1 MATVDK
7 LRMFEE
13 QAIRV
18 ERVLNSEHIAR
29 SAGRVFYLLTRAD
42 RSGGISQKEA
52 VAEMALPKDV
62 VSKLVGSLVVAG
74 KLTSI
79 PETSNP
85 RIRRLNTTDSGKDLV
100 RRLNAA
106 VLNTPPPRPRPTD
119 AGAKG
124 ESNAIDFDIAESLG
138 SCVSATKGLDA
149 RKRRRRT

>member
-1 MATVDK
+1 MWSVSSIRSTLQDLPAGCSIC
-7 LRMFEE
+7 LRVPTG
-13 QAIRV
+13 QGVSPKRKQSL
-18 ERVLNSEHIAR
+18 RWH
-29 SAGRVFYLLTRAD
+29 
-42 RSGGISQKEA
+42 SQRN
-52 VAEMALPKDV
+52 V